1 MIYCLFEQSGVFKNA
16 FKKLGF
22 EAVDI
27 DLRDDFK
34 QTDRVLNLFN
44 EIEKA
49 SNNEKSFFDELK
61 KDDLVFAFFPC
72 TRFQTQT
79 PLLSRGESFSPAIF

>member
-1 MIYCLFEQSGVFKNA
+1 MKL
-16 FKKLGF
+16 KKLQ
-22 EAVDI
+22 I
-27 DLRDDFK
+27 MK
-34 QTDRVLNLFN
+34 NL
-44 EIEKA
+44 
-49 SNNEKSFFDELK
+49 FFDELK

>member
-1 MIYCLFEQSGVFKNA
+1 MGVLIYCLFEQSGVFKNA

-22 EAVDI
+22 AAVDI

-49 SNNEKSFFDELK
+49 SNNEKSFF
-61 KDDLVFAFFPC
+61 
-72 TRFQTQT
+72 
-79 PLLSRGESFSPAIF
+79 

>member
-1 MIYCLFEQSGVFKNA
+1 MGVLIYCLFEQSGVFKNA

-22 EAVDI
+22 AAVDI

-49 SNNEKSFFDELK
+49 SLYGNCQGSLELPSAKSGGREFQPCYFLTLFF
-61 KDDLVFAFFPC
+61 F
-72 TRFQTQT
+72 
-79 PLLSRGESFSPAIF
+79 